1 MDPKGIRIVFM
12 GTPEFAVESL
22 KALVEGGYSIV
33 AVITAPDKPSGRGQ
47 KIAESPVKQYAR
59 EKGIEV
65 LQPEKLKNPE
75 FLSALATLK
84 ADLQIVVAFRMLP
97 EAVWSMPPLG
107 TFNLHASLLPQYRG
121 AAPLNRAIMNGEQ
134 TTGITTFLLSHEIDT
149 GRILFR
155 EETPIASHETVGDL
169 HDRLM
174 VAGSKLVL
182 KTVDAL
188 VTGSVIPLDQEEVLS
203 GTQDIRHAPKLFRDD
218 IKIDWSKPVEAVRNH
233 IRGLSPYP
241 AAWTTLVN
249 RLTSEKLELKVYYAE
264 ISEGTPD
271 TPGTLRS
278 DGKNYIKVA
287 CSDGWLAITDLRME
301 GKKRLKTGE
310 FLRGFHNQGDFESL
324 FYLLF

>member
-22 KALVEGGYSIV
+22 KALFEGGYTVV
-33 AVITAPDKPSGRGQ
+33 AVITSPDRPSGRGQ
-47 KIAESPVKQYAR
+47 KISESPVKLYAR
-59 EKGIEV
+59 EKGIAV

-75 FLSALATLK
+75 FLSALSDLK

-97 EAVWSMPPLG
+97 EAVWNMPPLG

-188 VTGSVIPLDQEEVLS
+188 AAGTVSPMDQEEVLPEPH
-203 GTQDIRHAPKLFRDD
+203 DIRHAPKLFREDM
-218 IKIDWSKPVEAVRNH
+218 KIDWNKSADSVRNL

-249 RLTSEKLELKVYYAE
+249 RATGEKLELKVYYAE
-264 ISEGTPD
+264 LLEGNPVS
-271 TPGTLRS
+271 PGTLRS

-287 CSDGWLAITDLRME
+287 CSDGWLSITDLRLE
-301 GKKRLKTGE
+301 GKKRMNAGE
-310 FLRGFHNQGDFESL
+310 FLRGFRNLGDFESL